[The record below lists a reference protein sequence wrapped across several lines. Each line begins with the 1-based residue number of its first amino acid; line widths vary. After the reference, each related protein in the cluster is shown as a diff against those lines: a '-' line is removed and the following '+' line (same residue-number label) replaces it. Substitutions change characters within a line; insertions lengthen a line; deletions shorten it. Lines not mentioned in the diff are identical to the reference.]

1 MADHPTQVLSLD
13 ELMDLAAEPRDDTAT
28 QQITTPPAAPPA
40 APAVTPAPAPLNP
53 AARQPIARPVA
64 PAAAAPAA
72 AGPDLRQRVMTDA
85 RQAYDAGL
93 ARGREWIKQGD
104 NGLIAA
110 TLVAA
115 LLLLLV
121 VAVG

>member
-1 MADHPTQVLSLD
+1 
-13 ELMDLAAEPRDDTAT
+13 MDLAAEPRDDTAT

-64 PAAAAPAA
+64 AAA